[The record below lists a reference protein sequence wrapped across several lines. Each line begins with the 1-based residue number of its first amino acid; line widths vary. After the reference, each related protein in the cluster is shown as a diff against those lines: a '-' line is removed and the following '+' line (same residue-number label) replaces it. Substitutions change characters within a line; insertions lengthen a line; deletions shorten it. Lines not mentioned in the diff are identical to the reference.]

1 MMRTLT
7 TLLSDI
13 RIIIV
18 VRIFIVI
25 TIDVVIVGDGESNN
39 IEDSS
44 VLWLGTWLIIV
55 ALEPGNV
62 SGEKLLK
69 IGFWVHHDHTIAR
82 LCC

>member
-1 MMRTLT
+1 MSCMMRTLT

-18 VRIFIVI
+18 VRIYIII
-25 TIDVVIVGDGESNN
+25 TMDVVIVGDGESNN

-55 ALEPGNV
+55 ALSLSQVMSLVKN
-62 SGEKLLK
+62 
-69 IGFWVHHDHTIAR
+69 F
-82 LCC
+82 